1 MVVETRYYDI
11 LEVEVTATD
20 NEIKKAYRKLAM
32 KYHPDKNPDEG
43 ERFKEISHAYEILSD
58 PDTRATYDQYGEE
71 GPGGGDG
78 GFGMSA
84 DELFANLFGGGFG
97 GGDFYGGPPPRR
109 PRKGETM
116 KYPLSVRLEDL
127 YMGKH
132 TKLALEKNVIC
143 SNCDGKGGKTGATR
157 KCGSC
162 QGRGF
167 KVAMRQVGMG
177 MIQQMQVPCEDCGHT
192 GEIAKDRCKKC
203 KGKKVTV
210 EKKFLDIFIEKGM
223 GNGQKIVQKGEGD
236 QEPGI
241 EPGDVIIVLNQKE
254 HDVFERKGAD
264 LLCKVKISLTE
275 ALCGFDKVLITHL
288 DGRGIQVK
296 NLPGNVIKP
305 GMVKRVPNEGMP
317 TYKHPDNRGDL
328 YIQFDV
334 EFPNDGFA
342 AIEQLKQLETT
353 LPKRQTASS
362 TKHEI
367 IDECHLMN
375 ATLETFGSYQ
385 SRNAYDE
392 DDSEG
397 EHEGQG
403 SFGCRQQ

>member
-1 MVVETRYYDI
+1 M
-11 LEVEVTATD
+11 
-20 NEIKKAYRKLAM
+20 
-32 KYHPDKNPDEG
+32 
-43 ERFKEISHAYEILSD
+43 
-58 PDTRATYDQYGEE
+58 
-71 GPGGGDG
+71 
-78 GFGMSA
+78 
-84 DELFANLFGGGFG
+84 
-97 GGDFYGGPPPRR
+97 
-109 PRKGETM
+109 
-116 KYPLSVRLEDL
+116 
-127 YMGKH
+127 
-132 TKLALEKNVIC
+132 
-143 SNCDGKGGKTGATR
+143 
-157 KCGSC
+157 
-162 QGRGF
+162 
-167 KVAMRQVGMG
+167 
-177 MIQQMQVPCEDCGHT
+177 
-192 GEIAKDRCKKC
+192 
-203 KGKKVTV
+203 
-210 EKKFLDIFIEKGM
+210 
-223 GNGQKIVQKGEGD
+223 
-236 QEPGI
+236 
-241 EPGDVIIVLNQKE
+241 
-254 HDVFERKGAD
+254 
-264 LLCKVKISLTE
+264 KISLTE

-342 AIEQLKQLETT
+342 AIEQLKQLETI
-353 LPKRQTASS
+353 LPKRQTALS